1 MENKLLTSSS
11 KAPIPWLL
19 MPPDID
25 VGGLEDL
32 PGANF
37 AKTPDILSRKDM
49 VETKLEREISQF
61 VGRGYDSWSQ
71 MQTAAA
77 SKHSHLDNEMMQSQ
91 SSLKAVSILKFFV
104 PNTGTHV
111 AQPHMSIK

>member
-1 MENKLLTSSS
+1 VENKLLTSSS
-11 KAPIPWLL
+11 KAPMPWLL
-19 MPPDID
+19 IPPDID
-25 VGGLEDL
+25 VEGLEDL
-32 PGANF
+32 PEANF

-49 VETKLEREISQF
+49 TETKLEREISQF

-77 SKHSHLDNEMMQSQ
+77 STHSHLDNGNDLSQ
-91 SSLKAVSILKFFV
+91 FSNFFV

-111 AQPHMSIK
+111 AQPHISIK

>member
-11 KAPIPWLL
+11 KAPMPWLL
-19 MPPDID
+19 IPPDID

-32 PGANF
+32 PEANF
-37 AKTPDILSRKDM
+37 AKTPEILSRKDM
-49 VETKLEREISQF
+49 TETKLEREISQF

-77 SKHSHLDNEMMQSQ
+77 STHSHLDNGND
-91 SSLKAVSILKFFV
+91 VFISILKFFV

-111 AQPHMSIK
+111 AQPHISIK